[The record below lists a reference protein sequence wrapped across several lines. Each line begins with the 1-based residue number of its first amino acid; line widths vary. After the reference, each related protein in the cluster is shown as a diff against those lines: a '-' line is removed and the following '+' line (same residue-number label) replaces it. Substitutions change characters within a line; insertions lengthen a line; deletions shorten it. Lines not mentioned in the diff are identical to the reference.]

1 MIVVAVSKL
10 VLIMY
15 SKQTNCT
22 VEVAKQLAGL

>member
-15 SKQTNCT
+15 SKQTSCT
-22 VEVAKQLAGL
+22 AEVAKQLADL